1 MLIILFICSS
11 KVIYVIVLN
20 VRVAVALGN
29 KGDHGGNFCN
39 NGSHMQN
46 VYLRLVQFNVWILQL
61 IEKLE
66 NVQTLKN
73 VQN

>member
-20 VRVAVALGN
+20 VRVAVALGT
-29 KGDHGGNFCN
+29 KGHHEGNFCN

-46 VYLRLVQFNVWILQL
+46 VHLRLVQFNVWILQL

-66 NVQTLKN
+66 NVPTFKN